1 MESNDLERLNRDAR
15 DAWNQN
21 ASFLE
26 ERTGEGN
33 DWRLNLVLAADSTDA
48 VATTGRAR
56 PPLSASNTDPPE
68 HSFSRSGLGG

>member
-33 DWRLNLVLAADSTDA
+33 DWRLNFSPCRRQYGCCRHD
-48 VATTGRAR
+48 RA
-56 PPLSASNTDPPE
+56 SASATQCE
-68 HSFSRSGLGG
+68 